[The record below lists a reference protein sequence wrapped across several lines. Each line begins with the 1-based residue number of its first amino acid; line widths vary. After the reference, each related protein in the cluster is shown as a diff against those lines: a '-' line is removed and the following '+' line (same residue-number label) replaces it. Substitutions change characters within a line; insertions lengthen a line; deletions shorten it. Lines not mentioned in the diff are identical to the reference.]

1 MWFFALASSG
11 PPRFASTPS
20 ATDHAWPFFSSRTM
34 YRYPCSGAFVAR
46 PGLSRPGG
54 AHGIFPFAAL
64 LRPSG
69 QRTLPFA
76 VAPHVVR
83 IFVAPIYF
91 LRGTGRHSNQI
102 DKTHTGLDQSRTMM
116 RGSWDLPPLASRAA
130 PPRLR
135 SASRCCPG
143 ISLFQV
149 FQTPTGAFVQARPR
163 TDHQPPATASGPVS
177 AHGFYAWIAGKSWLR
192 ADRPDNNS
200 SADPSAY

>member
-1 MWFFALASSG
+1 MWFFACAPSG
-11 PPRFASTPS
+11 PPRFASAPS

-34 YRYPCSGAFVAR
+34 YRYPCRPFVAR
-46 PGLSRPGG
+46 PGLSRLGG
-54 AHGIFPFAAL
+54 AHGISPFAAL

-76 VAPHVVR
+76 VAPRVVR
-83 IFVAPIYF
+83 IVVALDLFSSRDWPAF
-91 LRGTGRHSNQI
+91 ESI
-102 DKTHTGLDQSRTMM
+102 DKTHTDLDQSRTMM

-149 FQTPTGAFVQARPR
+149 FQAPIGAFVQARPR
-163 TDHQPPATASGPVS
+163 TDHQSPATASGPVS

-192 ADRPDNNS
+192 AERPDNNS